1 MTGGVEMADELLTV
15 LQAASYL
22 QLSDKTIRRLIK
34 NRQLTAFKVGDRS
47 WRIKLS
53 DIEAYLQA
61 HTNGKKG
68 AESE

>member
-1 MTGGVEMADELLTV
+1 MADELLTV